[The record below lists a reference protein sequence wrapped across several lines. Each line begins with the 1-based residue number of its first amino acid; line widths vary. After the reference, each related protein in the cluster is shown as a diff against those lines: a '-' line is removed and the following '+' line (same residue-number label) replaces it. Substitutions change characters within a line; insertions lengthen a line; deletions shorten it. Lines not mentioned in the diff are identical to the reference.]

1 MKKVLVTG
9 ANGQLGSDLRVISP
23 LYKELEFIFTD
34 VDELDISN
42 RDVLDNFFENAGVDF
57 VINCAAFT
65 QVDKAE
71 TDTELAILLN
81 AVAPG
86 YLAEL
91 SVKYRFKLIH
101 ISTDFVFDGN
111 QNTPYTEQDEAKPIG
126 YYGVTKLAGEKAV
139 LQKSPASIIIR
150 TAWLYSSFGN
160 NFIKTMLRLG
170 RERGFVNVVYDQI
183 GTPTYARDLAT
194 CILHII
200 SDPKISNLSGLFH
213 YSNEGAISWFDL
225 AKAIFDIKG
234 MDCKVNPLRTIEFP
248 TPAKRP
254 AYSVLDKAKIKTTF
268 GLEIPYWR
276 DSLRECLALS
286 F

>member
-9 ANGQLGSDLRVISP
+9 ANGQLGSDLRAISP
-23 LYKELEFIFTD
+23 LYKELEFNFTD

-42 RDVLDNFFENAGVDF
+42 RDVLDNFFKNAGVDF
-57 VINCAAFT
+57 VINCAAYT

-71 TDTELAILLN
+71 TDTELALLLN

-111 QNTPYTEQDEAKPIG
+111 QNTPYSEQDEAKPIG
-126 YYGVTKLAGEKAV
+126 YYGVTKLAGEKSV

-200 SDPKISNLSGLFH
+200 SDPKISNFSGLFH
-213 YSNEGAISWFDL
+213 YSNEGAISWYDL
-225 AKAIFDIKG
+225 AKAIFDIRG
-234 MDCKVNPLRTIEFP
+234 MDCKVKPLRTIEFP

-276 DSLRECLALS
+276 DSLMECLALS